1 MVAIVKDEPERR
13 ACESVS
19 GGNHFVQV
27 VVGLDQRICRI
38 PAVHAPQ
45 ALHPHEALSSL
56 KVKKLIFYHQAL
68 ASFAFHV
75 MVPPRMRHTLAVQSL
90 PPAYVK
96 GRPEGVSSEE
106 VGER

>member
-1 MVAIVKDEPERR
+1 M
-13 ACESVS
+13 
-19 GGNHFVQV
+19 QV

-56 KVKKLIFYHQAL
+56 KVKKLVFYHQAL

-75 MVPPRMRHTLAVQSL
+75 MVPPRMRHTLAVQIL
-90 PPAYVK
+90 TPAHVK

-106 VGER
+106 VGAR